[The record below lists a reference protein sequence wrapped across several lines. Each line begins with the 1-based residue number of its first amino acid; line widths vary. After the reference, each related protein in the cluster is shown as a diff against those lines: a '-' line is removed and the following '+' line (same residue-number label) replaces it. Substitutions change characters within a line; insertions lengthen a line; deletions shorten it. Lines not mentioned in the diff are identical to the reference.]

1 MSPRKTVAGAADLP
15 AVEAVL
21 DALRAV
27 AESTRLR
34 ILALLASGELT
45 VTELTHILQQSQPR
59 VSRHLKLMCE
69 AGVLDRFREG
79 TWVFY
84 RLADGR
90 NGAPGIGALA
100 RDLLRYIDTQDT
112 ELQADR
118 QRLTEVRAARHEAA
132 AAFFRA
138 NAADWDRIRSLHVP
152 EEQVERRL
160 MEIIG
165 KAPVDSLVDVGT
177 GTGRMLELF
186 APLAAQAVGVDLS
199 RDMLAVARAMIDRK
213 GLTNCQ
219 VRLGDMYDLTMADGS
234 ADLVLFHQ
242 VLHFADDPLAA
253 IREAA
258 RILRPGG
265 RVVVVDFAP
274 HDFEFLRDEQAH
286 RRLGFAAEEVTGW
299 FRAARLTPDLTEDL
313 KGKGKK
319 LTVSIWAAHKPKSTA
334 KSPEGQP

>member
-1 MSPRKTVAGAADLP
+1 MTPEKKVLPQWPDPSAAAPPGVDTVLA
-15 AVEAVL
+15 
-21 DALRAV
+21 ALRAV
-27 AESTRLR
+27 AEDTRLR
-34 ILALLASGELT
+34 ILALLSSGELT
-45 VTELTHILQQSQPR
+45 VSELTQILEQSQPR
-59 VSRHLKLMCE
+59 VSRHLKLLCE

-84 RLADGR
+84 RLAA
-90 NGAPGIGALA
+90 APGIGALA
-100 RDLLRYIDTQDT
+100 RDLLRFIDPADAA
-112 ELQADR
+112 LQADR
-118 QRLTEVRAARHEAA
+118 QRLGEVRAARSAA
-132 AAFFRA
+132 ATAYFRV

-160 MEIIG
+160 VDIVGKRPIG
-165 KAPVDSLVDVGT
+165 DLVDVGT

-186 APLAAQAVGVDLS
+186 APLTDRAVGVDLS
-199 RDMLAVARAMIDRK
+199 RDMLAVARANIDRK

-219 VRLGDMYDLTMADGS
+219 VRLGDMYDLAMADQS

-274 HDFEFLRDEQAH
+274 HEFEFLRDEQAH

-299 FRAARLTPDLTEDL
+299 FRAAWLTPESTEDL
-313 KGKGKK
+313 KGRGKK
-319 LTVSIWAAHKPKSTA
+319 LTVTIWAAHKPKTV
-334 KSPEGQP
+334 EGKH

>member
-1 MSPRKTVAGAADLP
+1 MPTRRKPSKASVPPTAP
-15 AVEAVL
+15 ALEEVL
-21 DALRAV
+21 EALRAV

-84 RLADGR
+84 RLAAG
-90 NGAPGIGALA
+90 PGVGALA
-100 RDLLRYIDTQDT
+100 RDLLRYINTNAA
-112 ELQADR
+112 ELQSDR
-118 QRLTEVRAARHEAA
+118 QRLVEVRTTRHEAA
-132 AAFFRA
+132 AGFFRA
-138 NAADWDRIRSLHVP
+138 NAANWDRIRSLHVP

-160 MEIIG
+160 IDIIG
-165 KAPVDSLVDVGT
+165 KAAVDDLVDVGT

-186 APLAAQAVGVDLS
+186 APQAAHAVGVDLS
-199 RDMLAVARAMIDRK
+199 RDMLAVARATLDRK
-213 GLTNCQ
+213 GLANCQ
-219 VRLGDMYDLTMADGS
+219 VRLGDMYDLALADGS

-258 RILRPGG
+258 RVLRPGG

-286 RRLGFAAEEVTGW
+286 RRLGFAGGEVAGW
-299 FRAARLTPDLTEDL
+299 FRAAQLTPELTEDL

-319 LTVSIWAAHKPKSTA
+319 LTVTIWTAHKPRSI
-334 KSPEGQP
+334 EGNP